1 MDHDWWLRVEMPSP
15 DPHPLHAVT
24 GPLSDWVFDITR
36 ELLFSFS
43 VVIMSFFF
51 SERIIILCDVVM
63 FSD

>member
-51 SERIIILCDVVM
+51 FRENHYPL
-63 FSD
+63 